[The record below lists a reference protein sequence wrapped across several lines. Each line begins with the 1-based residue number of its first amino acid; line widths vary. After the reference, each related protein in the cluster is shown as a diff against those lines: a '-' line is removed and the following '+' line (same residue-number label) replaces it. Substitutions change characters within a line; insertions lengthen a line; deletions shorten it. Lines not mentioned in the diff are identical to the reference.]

1 MKKALYLPFIMI
13 FLFCG
18 TSLAD
23 VITTFDGSV
32 FEGEL
37 TRKDKE
43 DDTMV
48 FATTDGKVAMW
59 YGDVVA
65 IEDRVLTIDERAKL
79 LKFKTEDYDVT
90 LGYAYTTPLEE
101 RVTEEVDVLAEQDR
115 DMSYKTRVRLVGEQ
129 FNLPPIIVSTI
140 FYKVTYMEV
149 F

>member
-1 MKKALYLPFIMI
+1 MNRATLLVFFMV
-13 FLFCG
+13 FAFCG

-43 DDTMV
+43 EDTMV

-59 YGDVVA
+59 YSDVVA
-65 IEDRVLTIDERAKL
+65 IEDRVLTVDEGARL
-79 LKFKTEDYDVT
+79 LNFKTEDYDVT

-101 RVTEEVDVLAEQDR
+101 RVTEEVDVLAEQDP
-115 DMSYKTRVRLVGEQ
+115 DMSYKTRLRLVGEQ

-140 FYKVTYMEV
+140 LYKVIYMEV